1 MKTLPSETVSRER
14 QLLAHLCKALDDKKA
29 VDLTVIDVTG
39 LSSITNYIV
48 VATGLAETHLRALRI
63 EAEHVLDQQGAKIAG
78 MDRNQQSGWLV
89 LDAYQVMVHMFTA
102 EARSRYALE
111 QLWRDGTKLSI
122 PALLGQPEKPAAV
135 VPVKTAKAKVAKVKA
150 AVKAK
155 PAAKGKTVAKAKP
168 AVKAKP
174 AAKVNTV
181 AKAKTAVKA
190 KVAVKAKPSAA
201 KKAVA
206 KTPVVKKPVAKAK
219 KPAAKKKG

>member
-102 EARSRYALE
+102 EARARYALE
-111 QLWRDGTKLSI
+111 QLWREGAPWQS
-122 PALLGQPEKPAAV
+122 
-135 VPVKTAKAKVAKVKA
+135 
-150 AVKAK
+150 
-155 PAAKGKTVAKAKP
+155 
-168 AVKAKP
+168 
-174 AAKVNTV
+174 
-181 AKAKTAVKA
+181 
-190 KVAVKAKPSAA
+190 
-201 KKAVA
+201 
-206 KTPVVKKPVAKAK
+206 
-219 KPAAKKKG
+219 